1 MSAMIELILTFF
13 LIGISAFGGGYA
25 VMPLIQ
31 KYVVTGHQWITMLE
45 LVDITSISQMTPGPI
60 MTCLATFVGLR
71 VAGFWGGIIATFAVV
86 TPSFF
91 LVWILSVVFE
101 KHGNLKWIQNI
112 LKGLR
117 PTIIGMIA
125 VAAVGLI
132 KASLFGN
139 VFPWVTLKIDWVA
152 MIAFITVLILSLKT
166 KWDVVIMVGI
176 GGILGLV
183 LTFMAL

>member
-1 MSAMIELILTFF
+1 MSAILDLIVTF
-13 LIGISAFGGGYA
+13 LIIGASAFGGGYA
-25 VMPLIQ
+25 VMPLLE
-31 KYVVTGHQWITMLE
+31 KFVVTGHHWITMLE

-60 MTCLATFVGLR
+60 MTCLATFVGLK

-101 KHGNLKWIQNI
+101 RHGNLKFIQNI

-117 PTIIGMIA
+117 PTIIGMIF

-132 KASLFGN
+132 KASMFGN
-139 VFPWVTLKIDWVA
+139 VFPWVSLKIDAVA
-152 MIAFITVLILSLKT
+152 MISFLTVLVLSLKT
-166 KWDVVIMVGI
+166 KWDVVTMVAI
-176 GGILGLV
+176 GGALGLI
-183 LTFMAL
+183 LTFLSL